1 MALPLSKTFVA
12 ANGTDVAVNDSDFTA
27 VLNTMEIFNNAY
39 HMAGSGAGSYRI
51 NSETFDDE
59 QFSEGIIANLISGN
73 FVGMSVRNQ
82 SGASTYYALNCNSA
96 GGSDTFLV
104 EVTAGSQSVLES
116 GDGDDWVATD
126 VIRLEIEGTTL
137 TPLRNGST
145 PAALSATT
153 EDSSIT
159 SGDAGIA
166 GFGDNTGSR
175 ISSAEFGNLV
185 TVTGEPLSAFYSLPQ
200 RSVKTRHV

>member
-12 ANGTDVAVNDSDFTA
+12 ANGTDVAINDSDFTA
-27 VLNTMEIFNNAY
+27 VLNSMLIFNNAY
-39 HMAGSGAGSYRI
+39 RCAGSGPGSYRI
-51 NSETFDDE
+51 NSETFDDD
-59 QFSEGIIANLISGN
+59 QFAEGVIANLVSGN
-73 FVGMSVRNQ
+73 FVGVSVRNQ
-82 SGASTYYALNCNSA
+82 SGAATYYALNCNSA

-116 GDGDDWVATD
+116 GDGDDWSTSD
-126 VIRLEIEGTTL
+126 VIRLDIEGTTL

-153 EDSSIT
+153 EDASIT

-166 GFGDNTGSR
+166 GFGNNTGSR
-175 ISSAEFGNLV
+175 ISSAEFGNLGAPA
-185 TVTGEPLSAFYSLPQ
+185 GEPISSFYKQPQ
-200 RSVKTRHV
+200 RIIRSRSR